1 MRKQDVIDYCLK
13 TPYNTNPNLL
23 NQFIDEMDISGS
35 TAPLVERDGAK
46 IYGVVIDTYADS
58 LDNAMTY
65 IFDAVNIQPGPDSWF
80 ERWPFNLIKPC
91 VFNNGEVMYYLDKNN
106 FNKKENGETAL
117 IDGTDG
123 DVMIEFPRVAYS
135 VGYDKTGRY
144 LTVCITDKKVD
155 LEKFYM
161 AGREFSNYAFSVGTG
176 IKDKF
181 YIGAFLNSTNSSGNT
196 GSYSGFTPISGQ
208 TIDAAV
214 VSAEAKGSGYY
225 PVGYYQMSLIQV
237 LFIIMYKSIDS
248 VVKIGYGRCGQEGT
262 QQALST
268 GVTLEKGMNT
278 SESNDSKE
286 IAAKLF
292 GIEDIYGNL
301 NYVVGGVA
309 ETGTYFSDTDVL
321 EKVFVSN
328 KYFKNEDV
336 IKNGIELLRFPYFKS
351 GLGGSKVLGLNDA
364 PFFGIGSDSDYKLGF
379 KAYGDMEAGHNS
391 SWSFLFGKDFKYLKK
406 GSLFN
411 TIIGCS
417 GGLPET
423 YTGSRFMYL

>member
-46 IYGVVIDTYADS
+46 IYGVVIDTYADR
-58 LDNAMTY
+58 LDQAMTY

-91 VFNNGEVMYYLDKNN
+91 IFNNGEVMYYLDKNN

-181 YIGAFLNSTNSSGNT
+181 YIGAFLNSTNSSGSI
-196 GSYSGFTPISGQ
+196 GSYSGFTPVSGK
-208 TIDAAV
+208 TIDIAV
-214 VSAEAKGSGYY
+214 ADAEAKGAGYY

-248 VVKIGYGRCGQEGT
+248 VIKIGYGRCGQEGT
-262 QQALST
+262 KSALST

-278 SESNDSKE
+278 SESNNSKE

-301 NYVVGGVA
+301 NYTVGGVA
-309 ETGTYFSDTDVL
+309 KTYTDYNNDELV
-321 EKVFVSN
+321 KIFVSN
-328 KYFKNEDV
+328 KYFKNKDV
-336 IKNGIELLRFPYFKS
+336 IKNGMELLCFPYYKRK
-351 GLGGSKVLGLNDA
+351 LGGSRVLGLNDA
-364 PFFGIGSDSDYKLGF
+364 PFFGIGSDYDCTLGF
-379 KAYGDMEAGHNS
+379 KSSGDMEGGD
-391 SWSFLFGKDFKYLKK
+391 SWGFVFGKGFKLLTD
-406 GSLFN
+406 GNLFN
-411 TIIGCS
+411 TSIGAS
-417 GGLPET
+417 GGLWEEC
-423 YTGSRFMYL
+423 TGSRFMYL